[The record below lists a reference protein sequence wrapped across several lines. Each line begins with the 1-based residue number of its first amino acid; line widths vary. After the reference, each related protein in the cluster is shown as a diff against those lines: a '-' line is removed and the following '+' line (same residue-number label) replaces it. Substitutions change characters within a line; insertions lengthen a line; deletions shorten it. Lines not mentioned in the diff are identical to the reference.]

1 VFPPGHIAT
10 PLPPAP
16 IRSAARRATLWLSLA
31 LAFLAALASPAD
43 ATHSPDHVLPV
54 YGVGALRAEWLADF
68 PLGVEDLGRLGEA
81 RIGMYRARFRQDEV
95 NGLIGWSRLDN
106 LARIAAQNGVTLQPV
121 LINMPGEAYAPP
133 KTSTERARFGEF
145 AAAAVR
151 RYGPNGTFWNTCGC
165 PQRPIRVWEVW
176 NEPNL
181 APFWDLPNPAEY
193 GALLSS
199 TRSALRNAD
208 PTARVLFGGLAYP
221 SSLSATRL
229 EPNAFLRDTIQAVGP
244 IRFDALALHN
254 YRPDSARAVDTFIAG
269 TVQTL
274 KTYGGATPQ
283 GAPRHQVWVN
293 EFGRPTELDNPATS
307 ADERAASEATQQ
319 AWLEDFLNRLL
330 PQASAWNLGPVM
342 WYSLRDSHQPTASW
356 LRQGLRRTT
365 ADDADAGPKPSW
377 DAYTARSRVADLLW
391 LPVKR

>member
-1 VFPPGHIAT
+1 M
-10 PLPPAP
+10 
-16 IRSAARRATLWLSLA
+16 
-31 LAFLAALASPAD
+31 AFLAALASPAG
-43 ATHSPDHVLPV
+43 ATHSPDHVLPL

-342 WYSLRDSHQPTASW
+342 WYSLRDSHQPSASW

>member
-1 VFPPGHIAT
+1 MCPPRAPHQLLS
-10 PLPPAP
+10 PVP
-16 IRSAARRATLWLSLA
+16 IRSSARRAVLWLSLA
-31 LAFLAALASPAD
+31 LALLAALAGPAS
-43 ATHSPDHVLPV
+43 ATHSSDHVLPA

-68 PLGVEDLGRLGEA
+68 PLGVEDLGRMGEA
-81 RIGMYRARFRQDEV
+81 RIGMYRARFRQDEI
-95 NGLIGWSRLDN
+95 NGPTGWSRLDN
-106 LARIAAQNGVTLQPV
+106 LARIAAENGVTLQPV

-133 KTSTERARFGEF
+133 KTRTERDRFGEF

-151 RYGPNGTFWNTCGC
+151 RYGPNGTFWTTCAC
-165 PQRPIRVWEVW
+165 PMRPVRVWEVW

-181 APFWDLPNPAEY
+181 APYWDLPNPAEY

-199 TRSALRNAD
+199 TRSALRKAD

-229 EPNAFLRDTIQAVGP
+229 EPNAFLRDTIQAVGAS
-244 IRFDALALHN
+244 RFDALALHN
-254 YRPDSARAVDTFIAG
+254 YRPDSARAVDTLIAG

-274 KTYGGATPQ
+274 KTYGGTTPQ

-293 EFGRPTELDNPATS
+293 EFGRPTELDNPNTAV
-307 ADERAASEATQQ
+307 DERAASEATQQ
-319 AWLEDFLNRLL
+319 AWLDDFLKRLL
-330 PQASAWNLGPVM
+330 AQASAWNLGPVM
-342 WYSLRDSHQPTASW
+342 WYSLRDGHQPTASW

-365 ADDADAGPKPSW
+365 ADDTDAGPKPSW
-377 DAYTARSRVADLLW
+377 DAYTARSRVADFLW